1 MKRKNFLKSLLLLPA
16 GALAMSLHKFYKAA
30 DDLPAY
36 EKMPVL
42 FIGHGSPTNAIEDN
56 DFTRSMT
63 SYGEKLPA
71 PKAALVVSAHWL
83 TRGET
88 KVSVNPDPD
97 TIYDYYGFPD
107 EMYTLKYDAPGHPEM
122 AREVVKN
129 VQSIQVHEDHEMGL
143 DHGAWTV
150 LKRLFPKANIPVFQ
164 LSIDFNKPPQWH
176 FNLAAELKK
185 LREKGVM
192 VIGSGNIVHNLRA
205 LDWQNPNAA
214 FDWAIEFD
222 DFVKSRIDNRDF
234 QALINYNELGK
245 AARMAVPTNDHY
257 LPMLYSLGLADKGEK
272 IRHTYEQ
279 MQHGSISMR
288 CFEIS
293 S

>member
-1 MKRKNFLKSLLLLPA
+1 MLLLPA
-16 GALAMSLHKFYKAA
+16 GALAMSLHKFYKTA
-30 DDLPAY
+30 DGLPAY

-56 DFTRSMT
+56 NFTRSMR
-63 SYGEKLPA
+63 SYGEKLPP
-71 PKAALVVSAHWL
+71 PKAVLVVSAHWL

-97 TIYDYYGFPD
+97 TIHDYYGFPD
-107 EMYTLKYDAPGHPEM
+107 EMYKLKYDAPGHPDM

-129 VQSIQVHEDHEMGL
+129 VQSVQVHEDHEMGL

-150 LKRLFPKANIPVFQ
+150 LKYLFPKADIPVFQ

-192 VIGSGNIVHNLRA
+192 ILGSGNIVHNLRV
-205 LDWQNPNAA
+205 LDWKNPTAS
-214 FDWAIEFD
+214 FDWATEFD
-222 DFVKSRIDNRDF
+222 DFVKNKIDTRDF
-234 QALINYNELGK
+234 QALIDYNKMGK
-245 AARMAVPTNDHY
+245 VARLAVPTNDHY
-257 LPMLYSLGLADKGEK
+257 LPMLYSLGLADEK
-272 IRHTYEQ
+272 EEIRHTYEQ

-288 CFEIS
+288 CFEVGG
-293 S
+293 